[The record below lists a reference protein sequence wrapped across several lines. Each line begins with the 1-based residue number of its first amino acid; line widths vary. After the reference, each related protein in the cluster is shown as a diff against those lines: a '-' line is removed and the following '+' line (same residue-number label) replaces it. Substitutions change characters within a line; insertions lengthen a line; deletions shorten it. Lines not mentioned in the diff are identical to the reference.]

1 MTTFVEHIQVRGYNV
16 KVSTND
22 YSTRYFPNPRQ
33 QLDGMVRLGMDGLEY
48 YKDDTDSWFPVTGS
62 QIDIEHSSILDTV
75 INWALV
81 KMEEERKINELADKY
96 PALKQAKLNYETVKA
111 LVKDG

>member
-1 MTTFVEHIQVRGYNV
+1 MTTFVEHIQVCGYNV

-22 YSTRYFPNPRQ
+22 YSTRYFPDPER
-33 QLDGMVRLGMDGLEY
+33 QLDGMVRVGLEGLEY
-48 YKDDTDSWFPVTGS
+48 YKDDTDSWLPISGS
-62 QIDIEHSSILDTV
+62 QVDIEHSSVLDNV
-75 INWALV
+75 INWALI

-111 LVKDG
+111 LVSNE